1 MTTTTLS
8 ADVATTVRSNAYR
21 KTAWRLMPF
30 LMLCYL
36 CAYLDRVNVGFAK
49 LQMMND
55 LALSEAVYGLGAGM
69 FFIGYFLCEVPSN
82 IILHR
87 VGARVWIARIMITW
101 GIISGMFAFVETA
114 WQFYVLRFLLGV
126 AEAGLA
132 PGLLLY
138 LTYWFPSYRR
148 ARMTVLWFVA
158 IPLSGMIG
166 GPLSGWIMNSFAG
179 YHGWAGWQW
188 MFVIEAIPTVV
199 VGLMVLGYL
208 KDGVHQATWLNDDEK
223 ALVLRELEEDNSQKV
238 VHESTGAF
246 IRDRRLWLLAGIYF
260 CVVMGQYA
268 ITFWLPTLVRNAG
281 VSDPLHIGLLS
292 SVPYICAIVAMLLMG
307 RSGDKH
313 RERRWHLVIPMIAG
327 AAGLSL
333 AAVMGG
339 NLLLSIMS
347 LCLAAAGILSA
358 SSLFWMLPTTLLGG
372 VSAAAG
378 IAAVN
383 SFANLAGFCSPY
395 LIGWITSTT
404 GSSAIGMYLITCV
417 LIFGAFL
424 VLRVPAALVN
434 R

>member
-1 MTTTTLS
+1 MTTLS
-8 ADVATTVRSNAYR
+8 LEAVSTVRTSAYR

-82 IILHR
+82 IILHK

-101 GIISGMFAFVETA
+101 GIISALFAFVETA
-114 WQFYVLRFLLGV
+114 WQFYLLRFFLGV

-148 ARMTVLWFVA
+148 ARMTVLWFIA
-158 IPLSGMIG
+158 IPLSGMVG
-166 GPLSGWIMNSFAG
+166 GPLSGWIMNAFAG
-179 YHGWAGWQW
+179 VQGWAGWQW
-188 MFVIEAIPTVV
+188 MFVLEAVPTVV
-199 VGLMVLGYL
+199 VGLLVLAYL
-208 KDGVHQATWLNDDEK
+208 KDGVHQATWLNDEEK
-223 ALVLRELEEDNSQKV
+223 VLVTRELAEDNQHKV
-238 VHESTGAF
+238 THASVGEF

-281 VSDPLHIGLLS
+281 VSDPLHIGMLS
-292 SVPYICAIVAMLLMG
+292 SLPYLCAIAAMLLVG

-313 RERRWHLVIPMIAG
+313 RERRWHLIVPMIAG
-327 AAGLSL
+327 AIGLSL
-333 AAVMGG
+333 AALMGG
-339 NLLLSIMS
+339 NVTLSILS
-347 LCLAAAGILSA
+347 LCLAASGILSA
-358 SSLFWMLPTTLLGG
+358 TSVFWMLPTTLLGG

-395 LIGWITSTT
+395 LIGWITTQT
-404 GSSAIGMYLITCV
+404 GSSAIGMFLITGV
-417 LIFGAFL
+417 LLIGSSL
-424 VLRVPAALVN
+424 VLRIPAAAVN

>member
-1 MTTTTLS
+1 MTTLS
-8 ADVATTVRSNAYR
+8 LEAVSTVRANAYR

-82 IILHR
+82 IILHK

-101 GIISGMFAFVETA
+101 GIVSALFAFVETA
-114 WQFYVLRFLLGV
+114 WQFYALRFLLGI

-148 ARMTVLWFVA
+148 ARMTVLWFIA
-158 IPLSGMIG
+158 IPLSGMVG
-166 GPLSGWIMNSFAG
+166 GPLSGWIMTHFAG
-179 YHGWAGWQW
+179 VQGWAGWQW
-188 MFVIEAIPTVV
+188 MFVLEAVPTIV
-199 VGLMVLGYL
+199 VGLFVLSYL
-208 KDGVHQATWLNDDEK
+208 KDGVHQATWLNDEEK
-223 ALVLRELEEDNSQKV
+223 ALVTRELAEDNLQKV
-238 VHESTGAF
+238 THASVGEF
-246 IRDRRLWLLAGIYF
+246 IRDRRLWLLAAIYF

-281 VSDPLHIGLLS
+281 VADPMKIGMLTSL
-292 SVPYICAIVAMLLMG
+292 PYLCAIAAMLLVG

-313 RERRWHLVIPMIAG
+313 QERRWHLIVPMIVG
-327 AAGLSL
+327 ALGLTL
-333 AAVMGG
+333 AALLGG
-339 NLLLSIMS
+339 NLLLSILS
-347 LCLAAAGILSA
+347 LCLAASGVLSA
-358 SSLFWMLPTTLLGG
+358 SSMFWMLPTTLLGG

-395 LIGWITSTT
+395 LIGWITTQT
-404 GSSAIGMYLITCV
+404 GSSAIGMYLITGV
-417 LIFGAFL
+417 LVGGAVL
-424 VLRVPAALVN
+424 VLRIPAALVN

>member
-1 MTTTTLS
+1 MTTLS
-8 ADVATTVRSNAYR
+8 LEAVSTVRTSAYR

-55 LALSEAVYGLGAGM
+55 LALSETVYGLGAGM

-82 IILHR
+82 IILHK
-87 VGARVWIARIMITW
+87 VGARVWIARIIITW
-101 GIISGMFAFVETA
+101 GIISALFAFVETA
-114 WQFYVLRFLLGV
+114 WQFYVLRFLLGI

-148 ARMTVLWFVA
+148 ARMTVLWFIA
-158 IPLSGMIG
+158 IPLSGMVG
-166 GPLSGWIMNSFAG
+166 GPLSGWIMNQFAG
-179 YHGWAGWQW
+179 VHGWAGWQW
-188 MFVIEAIPTVV
+188 MFVLEAVPTVL
-199 VGLMVLGYL
+199 VGLLVLAYL
-208 KDGVHQATWLNDDEK
+208 KDGVHQATWLNDEEK
-223 ALVLRELEEDNSQKV
+223 ALVTRELAEDNQQKV
-238 VHESTGAF
+238 SHGSVGEF

-281 VSDPLHIGLLS
+281 VSDPLHIGMLS
-292 SVPYICAIVAMLLMG
+292 SLPYLCAIAAMLLVG

-313 RERRWHLVIPMIAG
+313 RERRWHLIIPMIVG
-327 AAGLSL
+327 AIGLSL
-333 AAVMGG
+333 AALMGG
-339 NLLLSIMS
+339 NVTLSILC
-347 LCLAAAGILSA
+347 LCLAASGILSA
-358 SSLFWMLPTTLLGG
+358 TSLFWMLPTTLLGG

-378 IAAVN
+378 IAGVN

-395 LIGWITSTT
+395 LIGWITTQT
-404 GSSAIGMYLITCV
+404 GSSAIGMYLITAV
-417 LIFGAFL
+417 LLAGASL
-424 VLRVPAALVN
+424 VLRIPAAAVN